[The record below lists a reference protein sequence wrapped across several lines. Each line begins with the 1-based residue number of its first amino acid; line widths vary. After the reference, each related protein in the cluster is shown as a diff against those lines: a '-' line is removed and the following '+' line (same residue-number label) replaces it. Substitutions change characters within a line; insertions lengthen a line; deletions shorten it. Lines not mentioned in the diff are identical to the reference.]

1 MGQAVSPGPAPDP
14 VPETPLDAV
23 LAQLAEL
30 RDQLVLLEAS
40 HQHDQERIDKL
51 AAALAHKK
59 AETYE
64 PVAAPRWWQAS
75 SSERD
80 DAIARLRAWTDTVFR
95 PGYGHLAAKVGN
107 CWDQHDLC
115 LYVLDWLSE
124 QWAVIYTPAGRDTG
138 MLWTQAEWYSR
149 FLQPAVALLEA
160 ETAGCDHLP
169 RETAPARGDPWAGT
183 P

>member
-1 MGQAVSPGPAPDP
+1 VNPGPAPEP
-14 VPETPLDAV
+14 SLDAV

-51 AAALAHKK
+51 AAAIARKK
-59 AETYE
+59 AEGYD
-64 PVAAPRWWQAS
+64 PVPAPRWWQAA

-80 DAIARLRAWTDTVFR
+80 DAIKRLRAWTDTVFR
-95 PGYGHLAAKVGN
+95 RGYGHLAAKVGH

-124 QWAVIYTPAGRDTG
+124 TWTVIYKPEQRDAG
-138 MLWTQAEWYSR
+138 MLWTAADWYTR
-149 FLQPAVALLEA
+149 FLPQAVAMLEA

-169 RETAPARGDPWAGT
+169 REPAAPWADPWAGT
-183 P
+183 PWAGTP